1 MEGYTFEE
9 VREAYDQQV
18 CPGAFKYH
26 RGGEY
31 PYAFE
36 ISGFTKY
43 FDTLNRAMDW
53 IFLARGKFDRIR
65 KYQAADNLPEPEK
78 ETIDAAEVE
87 SVGESG
93 WIKTKDDRTLNPQ
106 HYEVN
111 NASPNAECFAAL
123 DAEREEVI
131 EGRSSEWVMGAEGFA
146 VNDSNYKALLN
157 PAAPDS
163 DCHKAAEQFIAQ
175 FGHRMSLKDVA
186 LKLLSWCE
194 TKELEAIER
203 WLNERLS
210 A

>member
-1 MEGYTFEE
+1 MF
-9 VREAYDQQV
+9 
-18 CPGAFKYH
+18 H
-26 RGGEY
+26 
-31 PYAFE
+31 YAFE

-53 IFLARGKFDRIR
+53 IFLACGKFNRIS

-106 HYEVN
+106 HYEVGD
-111 NASPNAECFAAL
+111 ASPNAECFAAL

-146 VNDSNYKALLN
+146 VSDSNYKALLN

-163 DCHKAAEQFIAQ
+163 DCCKAAEQFIAQ